1 MALKKT
7 YFVSALSI
15 YLERID
21 AFLFHEFLELMPVLR
36 HLQVVSP
43 LPAHTE
49 KKIDDNRSINM
60 LCFKHSRGDCTFV
73 GQSPANN
80 LWDPDIFAA
89 L

>member
-1 MALKKT
+1 MNKQVKMRNFRENLRTKANYGIKNTL
-7 YFVSALSI
+7 FLSALSI

-49 KKIDDNRSINM
+49 KNR
-60 LCFKHSRGDCTFV
+60 
-73 GQSPANN
+73 
-80 LWDPDIFAA
+80 
-89 L
+89 